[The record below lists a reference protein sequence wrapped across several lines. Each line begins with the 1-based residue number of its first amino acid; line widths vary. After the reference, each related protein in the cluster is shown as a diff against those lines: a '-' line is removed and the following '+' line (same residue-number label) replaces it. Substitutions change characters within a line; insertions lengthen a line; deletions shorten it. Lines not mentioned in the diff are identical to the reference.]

1 MKDGIPLSC
10 GQRYRPM
17 ERLGPHKMTRQ
28 EQNKGNERQNET
40 ECIKERDTVSA
51 KREKDGLK
59 KWFRQVDK
67 KMKE

>member
-1 MKDGIPLSC
+1 
-10 GQRYRPM
+10 M
-17 ERLGPHKMTRQ
+17 ERLGPHKTTRQ

-40 ECIKERDTVSA
+40 ECIRERDTVSA